1 MHANPSLLNLLLIYG
16 LLLLSQSSYMVK
28 ATDGFSGLSTNELK
42 LVSRFRGRSPPP
54 APKPHV
60 PLHFLPRPME
70 TPRRHHHRSGCGP
83 QQRHH
88 SHVLRLIR

>member
-1 MHANPSLLNLLLIYG
+1 MHANPSLLILLLIYG

-42 LVSRFRGRSPPP
+42 LVSRYRGRSPPP

-60 PLHFLPRPME
+60 PLHFLPRPKWFPSLPPPPPLPKE
-70 TPRRHHHRSGCGP
+70 RSPATPP
-83 QQRHH
+83 Q
-88 SHVLRLIR
+88 SCS